1 MGWAGKNS
9 KSRKMGKKG
18 VQRTLAE
25 RQAEVRPII
34 EKMVEL
40 GLNTACE
47 EGGELYKLMKR
58 YVQEGERVEVSIPF
72 PAAGGKL
79 TGVLATNVREQVWV
93 KIEKNR

>member
-1 MGWAGKNS
+1 
-9 KSRKMGKKG
+9 MGKKG

-34 EKMVEL
+34 EKMGEL
-40 GLNTACE
+40 GLNTAYE
-47 EGGELYKLMKR
+47 EVVELYELMRR
-58 YVQEGERVEVSIPF
+58 YVQEGERVEVNIPF